1 MLFKLPGQIA
11 TVFSIAATVLT
22 LGPTTAPASAEGKT
36 LTVRFYDDPAGSKM
50 RTSPSTS
57 LAD

>member
-22 LGPTTAPASAEGKT
+22 LGLTPAPASGEGKT
-36 LTVRFYDDPAGSKM
+36 LTVRFYDDPAG
-50 RTSPSTS
+50 
-57 LAD
+57 LY